1 MPLLTMRTEP
11 LKRLISF
18 FIFLIC
24 GFPAA
29 CTPPEGQDFK
39 QGQIEA
45 SKGQYSLSLESFDRS
60 TKRNPTSPWA
70 MKSAREGARI
80 AFFEAKDFKKA
91 AQFYRHIVLNSTDPQ
106 ERVEAQQ
113 KLGEVYLD
121 NLQDYGQAIIEYSKL
136 VEQNLSDQ
144 EVGTYR
150 LGLARAHYYQNNLFQ
165 SDSEITQ
172 ILKLKVEPPLRFNA
186 LMLKGNI
193 LIAQKDFSK
202 AANLFKE
209 LIRDYADRAQ
219 RESVPMTLAVCY
231 EEAGEMQNALQ
242 VLEGLRGH
250 YSPPEYIELRIKRL
264 KERQKNQPG
273 ARGFR
278 K

>member
-1 MPLLTMRTEP
+1 MRTEP
-11 LKRLISF
+11 LKRHTNF
-18 FIFLIC
+18 FILLAFLIFL
-24 GFPAA
+24 GG

-39 QGQIEA
+39 QGQKEA
-45 SKGQYSLSLESFDRS
+45 SQGQYSLSLSSFERS
-60 TKRNPTSPWA
+60 TKRNPTSFWA

-80 AFFEAKDFKKA
+80 AFFETKDFKKA
-91 AQFYRHIVLNSTDPQ
+91 AEFYRHIVLNSLDHQ
-106 ERVEAQQ
+106 ERLEAQQ

-121 NLQDYGQAIIEYSKL
+121 NLQDYAQAIIEYSKL

-165 SDSEITQ
+165 SDSELAQ

-202 AANLFKE
+202 AATLFKE
-209 LIRDYADRAQ
+209 LIRDYPERAQ
-219 RESVPMTLAVCY
+219 KESVPMTLAVCY

-242 VLEGLRGH
+242 VLEGLRGR